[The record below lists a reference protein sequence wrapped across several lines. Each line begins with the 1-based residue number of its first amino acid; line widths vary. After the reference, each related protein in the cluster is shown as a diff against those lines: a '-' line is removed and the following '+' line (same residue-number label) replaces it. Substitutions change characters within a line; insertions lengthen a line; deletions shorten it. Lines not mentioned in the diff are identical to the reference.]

1 MLHAA
6 PLARRDAAALFQLAR
21 RVTAIRRAEDHRRDA
36 GTFPAADGVSNR
48 GPAVRD
54 GARSSSE
61 SESRRVVSALD
72 AAVLGEA
79 TRLLKRDEASERATT
94 KRRLRAALREALG
107 VSLTDREIAKT
118 LARARADRAD
128 EADERRDE

>member
-1 MLHAA
+1 MFSL
-6 PLARRDAAALFQLAR
+6 
-21 RVTAIRRAEDHRRDA
+21 
-36 GTFPAADGVSNR
+36 
-48 GPAVRD
+48 
-54 GARSSSE
+54 SSSAVTTAFGLAATGVRLSKE
-61 SESRRVVSALD
+61 SATRWLMDRIAGVGAASAALD